1 MEKPVSFKSFVVFAA
16 LVCGFAA
23 VGFAAS
29 HPGER
34 PPIGLTVG
42 SDPMAILPS
51 DNGVPFLPP
60 NQWVTYA
67 PSVGMKLLLR

>member
-1 MEKPVSFKSFVVFAA
+1 MIERTRYLETDAEVA
-16 LVCGFAA
+16 
-23 VGFAAS
+23 GFAAS

-51 DNGVPFLPP
+51 DNGVPFLPKGYRFDGDG
-60 NQWVTYA
+60 NVVHGGT
-67 PSVGMKLLLR
+67 MIFIR